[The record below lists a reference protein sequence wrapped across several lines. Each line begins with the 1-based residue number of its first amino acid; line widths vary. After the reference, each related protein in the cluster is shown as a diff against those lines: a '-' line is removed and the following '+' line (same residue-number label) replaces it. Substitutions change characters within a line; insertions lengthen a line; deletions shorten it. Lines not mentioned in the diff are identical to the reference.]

1 MRLSIMTL
9 AMAAC
14 LSGCATQ
21 RPHGNFA
28 GATAAYEDQ
37 MAEDAVQQLVALH
50 PPAKTHLKL
59 EQTPTDSYGA
69 ALVDKLRKA
78 GYALAFKPQ
87 PPRGNAGARVG
98 ADWRQV
104 PGIPLNYLLDR
115 MGTGR
120 YLLQVR
126 MGEESISRVYAAADN
141 RLSAAGY
148 WAREVVDGN
157 Q

>member
-9 AMAAC
+9 VIAAC
-14 LSGCATQ
+14 LAGCAAP

-28 GATAAYEDQ
+28 GAAAAFEDQ
-37 MAEDAVQQLVALH
+37 MAEDAVKQLVALH
-50 PPAKTHLKL
+50 PPARTPLKL

-78 GYALAFKPQ
+78 GYAVVFKPAKA
-87 PPRGNAGARVG
+87 NAGARAG
-98 ADWRQV
+98 DDWRQI

-115 MGTGR
+115 MGAGR

-126 MGEESISRVYAAADN
+126 MGEESISRVYAAADQ

-148 WAREVVDGN
+148 WAREVVDAG